1 MSLKWANPKDPDDI
15 LDYSVNWT
23 ARLDT
28 GDTIASSTFTLVDG
42 EIELGDTEIDGGKT
56 IVWISGG
63 VDGET
68 ATVRNRIVTVG
79 GRQMDLTIQLKVKT
93 R

>member
-15 LDYSVNWT
+15 LDYAVDWS

-28 GDTIASSTFTLVDG
+28 GDTIVTSTFVVVDG
-42 EIELGDTEIDGGKT
+42 TVEIGDTSIVGGKT
-56 IVWISGG
+56 IVWLSAGT
-63 VDGET
+63 DGET
-68 ATVRNRIVTVG
+68 CNIRNRIVTGG
-79 GRQMDLTIQLKVKT
+79 GRQMDMTVQLKVKT